1 MIHIFFWWHVTGSF
15 MSFIKA
21 ILVGH
26 VINQGRKL
34 YNWRHARLTKESS
47 LVYYKVRWTVITNC
61 DSFLIT
67 KCDTVYYKLRQV
79 LQSAMDLLQIA
90 TGITKC
96 DGYYKLRQHP
106 RSLLLTALYSLQFS
120 AFTWLDIRRINYDSA
135 TETIPVFIEQ
145 RNNTIQYF
153 IERIKTKVTKHL
165 SKGVIYRG

>member
-1 MIHIFFWWHVTGSF
+1 MLLLLFKYFLIQIYEMIHIFFWWHVTGSF
-15 MSFIKA
+15 MPFIKA

-26 VINQGRKL
+26 VINQGRQI
-34 YNWRHARLTKESS
+34 YNWSWRHACLTKESS

-96 DGYYKLRQHP
+96 DDYYKLRQYP
-106 RSLLLTALYSLQFS
+106 RSLLVTALQFS
-120 AFTWLDIRRINYDSA
+120 AFTWLDMRRINYDSDSNYSRFYW
-135 TETIPVFIEQ
+135 TKKQYNTRLYW
-145 RNNTIQYF
+145 RNKN
-153 IERIKTKVTKHL
+153 
-165 SKGVIYRG
+165 